1 MDGSDIAR
9 QFFSSYYSLGL
20 NLDGISDA
28 ESVVAPDRGGS
39 SINWI
44 LGHIIQSRHR
54 VFGLMG
60 LSGVWSEDKVDIYGR
75 GTVPDADRAL
85 SLVELRRVLDES
97 QQPFL
102 VRLKEL
108 TEEELDAPLAEPS
121 KVLGKTLRTAL
132 IFMSFHEAYHCGQ
145 IGILRR
151 MVGKEGAIP

>member
-1 MDGSDIAR
+1 MNGSDIAR
-9 QFFSSYYSLGL
+9 QFFSSHYSLGL

-44 LGHIIQSRHR
+44 LGHIIQSRPR

-60 LSGVWSEDKVDIYGR
+60 LSGVWGEDKVAIYGR

-108 TEEELDAPLAEPS
+108 TEE
-121 KVLGKTLRTAL
+121 
-132 IFMSFHEAYHCGQ
+132 
-145 IGILRR
+145 
-151 MVGKEGAIP
+151 